1 MVKTTLKIDAM
12 ACGMCEAHV
21 NDAIRKA
28 FSVKKVSS
36 SHAKGRTEIPSD
48 LPLEEPRLKA
58 AVEASGYCVTS
69 IQSEPYERKGFF
81 LFKNNEFRQQQD
93 KLVFEKK
100 LSFRTSPQTGLAMT
114 GNWEPAR
121 QTPIYRFA
129 ESSRYAHFL
138 NCLSAD
144 SASG

>member
-36 SHAKGRTEIPSD
+36 SHAKGRTEILSD

-58 AVEASGYCVTS
+58 AVEASGYRVTS

-81 LFKNNEFRQQQD
+81 LFK
-93 KLVFEKK
+93 K
-100 LSFRTSPQTGLAMT
+100 
-114 GNWEPAR
+114 
-121 QTPIYRFA
+121 
-129 ESSRYAHFL
+129 
-138 NCLSAD
+138 
-144 SASG
+144 